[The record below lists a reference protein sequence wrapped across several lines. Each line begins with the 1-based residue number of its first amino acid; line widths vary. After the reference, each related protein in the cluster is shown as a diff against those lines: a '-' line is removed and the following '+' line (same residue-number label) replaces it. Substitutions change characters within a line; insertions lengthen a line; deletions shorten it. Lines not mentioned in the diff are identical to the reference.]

1 MPDAD
6 QKIVQLEQAFVELEG
21 NMKRALA
28 GIDDKCRRA
37 FEENGQVVSGLRG
50 DIQGLLRMMTSGQA
64 GPYQASSGLAV
75 APPPVPFA
83 SQAPSVEAPTLAPVP
98 PAGDGI
104 SPIQLKVTSSVC
116 AVMEGVAQD
125 RRGVVKELGNLVKC
139 CTFTGI
145 FDSSF
150 TSEVIVTAGRSG
162 NIMFIQFVGQE
173 ARDEFVRRFQLEH
186 RGQGEHFRKIK
197 APDVE
202 EIKAANA
209 RSGAAFDRA
218 LNAAR
223 RQSKRSRNA

>member
-6 QKIVQLEQAFVELEG
+6 EKVVQLEQAFVEFEG
-21 NMKRALA
+21 NMNKALA
-28 GIDDKCRRA
+28 GLDNKCRRA
-37 FEENGQVVSGLRG
+37 FEENGREVSGLRS
-50 DIQGLLRMMTSGQA
+50 DVQGLMRMMMSGQA
-64 GPYQASSGLAV
+64 GLYQAPLGLAV

-83 SQAPSVEAPTLAPVP
+83 PQAPSAEAPTLAPVP

-125 RRGVVKELGNLVKC
+125 RRGVVKELSNLVKA
-139 CTFTGI
+139 CTLTRI
-145 FDSSF
+145 FDASF
-150 TSEVIVTAGRSG
+150 TSEVIVKAGGSG
-162 NIMFIQFVGQE
+162 TVVFIQFVGQE

-186 RGQGEHFRKIK
+186 RGQDEHFGKIK

-202 EIKAANA
+202 EVKAANA

-218 LNAAR
+218 LNEAR
-223 RQSKRSRNA
+223 RPSKRSRDA